1 MRILA
6 FGDSFM
12 LGAGDPYHLGGVGRT
27 VLGRTDV
34 TLYNLGVRRETSGDI
49 AARWRREAAVRM
61 GTDEPLRIVFSF
73 GVNDCAMEDDDLRV
87 GPVETL
93 KNAQTILAEAATLC
107 PVLLVGPPPV
117 PEPLQRA
124 RIASVGDALR
134 ILAGQLGVLYID
146 VFTALRQSGVWEA
159 EASEGDGAHPGSDGY
174 QQMADLVMT
183 HPAWRAFTSDDR
195 TVQAH

>member
-12 LGAGDPYHLGGVGRT
+12 LGAGDPYHLGWIGRT

-34 TLYNLGVRRETSGDI
+34 TLYNLGVRGDTSSDVV
-49 AARWRREAAVRM
+49 ARWRREASNRM
-61 GTDEPLRIVFSF
+61 GTDEPLRLVFSY
-73 GVNDCAMEDDDLRV
+73 GVNDCALEEGDLRV
-87 GPVETL
+87 APSDTL
-93 KNAQTILAEAATLC
+93 KNTQRILAEAATLC

-117 PEPLQRA
+117 PDPLQMV

-134 ILAGQLGVLYID
+134 IVANQLRVPYID

-159 EASEGDGAHPGSDGY
+159 EAAEGDGAHPGADGY

-183 HPAWRAFTSDDR
+183 HPAWRAFASDER